1 MLGKTMILGTL
12 LSLGLSASPAIAQ
25 RLSCVR
31 VQDPDGWVNV
41 RNVST
46 GEVVGSLRND
56 TRFVHRGVNRDGYA
70 VLVSSPNL
78 MVHNSRLEVSPNR
91 YCNEFW
97 TVRDPDGWSNVR
109 SSPGGEVIEQV
120 NTGRRVLRVG
130 RDGDWEQI
138 ITPNGRFGYIHQSR
152 LTRRGQW

>member
-12 LSLGLSASPAIAQ
+12 LSLGLSASPAFAQ

-31 VQDPDGWVNV
+31 VRDPDGWVNV

-46 GEVVGSLRND
+46 GEVVGRLYND
-56 TRFVHRGVNRDGYA
+56 TYFFRGNVNRDGYA
-70 VLVSSPNL
+70 VLNSSPNL
-78 MVHNSRLEVSPNR
+78 MVHNSRLEVSPYR
-91 YCNEFW
+91 YCTFQ

-120 NTGRRVLRVG
+120 NTGRRVLLVG

-152 LTRRGQW
+152 LGGITQW

>member
-12 LSLGLSASPAIAQ
+12 LSLGLSATPAFAQ

-46 GEVVGSLRND
+46 GEVVGRLYND
-56 TRFVHRGVNRDGYA
+56 TYFLHGNVNRDGYA
-70 VLVSSPNL
+70 VLNSSPNL
-78 MVHNSRLEVSPNR
+78 MVHNSRLEPSR
-91 YCNEFW
+91 YCNETW

-109 SSPGGEVIEQV
+109 SSPGGEVIERV
-120 NTGRRVLRVG
+120 NTGTRVLRVG

-152 LTRRGQW
+152 LTRRGQ